1 MSRPPQQPASQ
12 VRFVTVSENDA
23 GQRIDNFLMR
33 HFKGVPKSHIYRI
46 LRKGEVRVNKK
57 RIKQTYKLVIGDEVR
72 LPPVRIAEPRD
83 RRPPDGAIS
92 SLAERI
98 VYDDDRLIV
107 LNKPAGLA
115 VHAGSGIDFGVIDI
129 MQRLEKQDSELYLV
143 HRLDRDTSGCLLL
156 ARDRDALRSLQASMQ
171 ENRIEKVYLALVRGQ
186 WEQQDHRVEMTL
198 RRNKIRGGE
207 RLVQIDAD
215 GKQSVSEFRTMRQY
229 TSAPDAGGCSLMKIR
244 LITGRTHQIRVQ
256 ASESGHPVAG
266 DRRYGDEQF
275 NRKMKAYGLKRMF
288 LHAASLSFPH
298 PDNDKEFTI
307 EPPLD
312 DELQQVL
319 DNLNR

>member
-1 MSRPPQQPASQ
+1 MSRPPQQPSSQ
-12 VRFVTVSENDA
+12 VRFVTASENDA

-57 RIKQTYKLVIGDEVR
+57 RIKPTYKLVSGDEVR
-72 LPPVRIAEPRD
+72 LPPVRISAPRD

-92 SLAERI
+92 SLAQRI
-98 VYDDDRLIV
+98 VYDDNRLIV

-129 MQRLEKQDSELYLV
+129 MQRLEKHDSELYLV

-171 ENRIEKVYLALVRGQ
+171 ENRIEKVYLALVKGQ
-186 WEQQDHRVEMTL
+186 WEQQDHRVEMPL

-207 RLVQIDAD
+207 RLVQIDDD
-215 GKQSVSEFRTMRQY
+215 GKQSVSEFRTIRQY
-229 TSAPDAGGCSLMKIR
+229 TSTPDAGGCSLMKIR

-256 ASESGHPVAG
+256 ASESSHPVAG

-275 NRKMKAYGLKRMF
+275 NRKMKDYGLKRMF

-298 PDNDKEFTI
+298 PDNDKEFKI

-312 DELQQVL
+312 DDLQQVL